1 MCQGRGL
8 EPAIAG
14 IKQLYDSRRF
24 SRFSPSRVQREAP
37 INFRSAFNVI
47 RLALCY
53 TEARNRIGMIIGGG
67 IFGLELGG
75 DLFPR
80 GKLICRDFS

>member
-14 IKQLYDSRRF
+14 IKQLYDSRR
-24 SRFSPSRVQREAP
+24 SSQFSPLREMP

-47 RLALCY
+47 RRQLALCY
-53 TEARNRIGMIIGGG
+53 TEAWNRIGMIIGGD